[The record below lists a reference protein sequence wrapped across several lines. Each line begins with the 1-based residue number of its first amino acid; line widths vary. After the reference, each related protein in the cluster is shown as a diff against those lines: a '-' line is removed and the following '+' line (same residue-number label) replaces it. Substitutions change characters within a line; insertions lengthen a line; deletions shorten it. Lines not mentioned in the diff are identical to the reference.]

1 MTPIEFKKFI
11 DAVKA
16 ILPLHAPE
24 FDAYQLSAWFKIF
37 EKYEAHQLF
46 AVLGTLHEKY
56 TRFPAIKELLDAIDP
71 KPDHDA
77 EARAVVDKIWTAIER
92 FGSARGK
99 DDKIREAVGDLGMR
113 LVKQLGGWLSVCN
126 CASYD
131 DASTIKAQ
139 WRESA
144 KAMMHIEQVDERRA
158 ALGLG
163 PSHERQALPD
173 SQPVFDALSLVNLK
187 AVRPE

>member
-1 MTPIEFKKFI
+1 MTPAEFKKFI

-37 EKYEAHQLF
+37 EKYQAHQLF
-46 AVLGTLHEKY
+46 GILGTLHEKH

-77 EARAVVDKIWTAIER
+77 EGRAIADRIWGAIER
-92 FGSARGK
+92 FGSLRNK
-99 DDKIREAVGDLGMR
+99 QDEIRAVIGDVGMK
-113 LVKQLGGWLSVCN
+113 VVEQNGGWRVICEIAN
-126 CASYD
+126 YD
-131 DASTIKAQ
+131 DAATLKAQ

-144 KAMMHIEQVDERRA
+144 KAIMHIAEVDKRRA
-158 ALGLG
+158 SLGLG
-163 PSHERQALPD
+163 PSHERQVLPE
-173 SQPVFDALSLVNLK
+173 SNPLADALSLVNLK
-187 AVRPE
+187 PVSQK